1 MTKAKAYFDASSLND
16 KALQDYDQMMI
27 EAGYKVEK
35 LAGLADAI
43 WGEVLE
49 ELSKRGQVRL
59 MSGSFDNV
67 GNILVQRD
75 YANG

>member
-16 KALQDYDQMMI
+16 QALRDFDQMMI
-27 EAGYKVEK
+27 EAGFKVEK
-35 LAGLADAI
+35 LAALADAI

-59 MSGSFDNV
+59 MSGSFDDV
-67 GNILVQRD
+67 GNTLIQRD
-75 YANG
+75 YANV